1 LKKIGYLRG
10 YIGWVG
16 VGLMAVSCATP
27 TQFSKEMPTHYV
39 QHKENKMETQAR
51 GSLWRDSP
59 GLFEDRKAK
68 GLNDLV
74 TIKIVET
81 SAATKKADTSTSR
94 ESSVD
99 LGIENFFGN
108 TLNYSLANIFGKDTI
123 QGNLNPQLKASAKND
138 FAGTGNTT
146 REGSLVATIT
156 ARVVDVL
163 PNGNF
168 IIESRKDITVNREKQ
183 VLLLRGQ
190 IRPDDIAGDNT
201 ILSSYVANAE
211 MIYTG
216 DGVINDKQ
224 GQGWLVQ
231 VLDWVWP
238 F

>member
-1 LKKIGYLRG
+1 MAGKKIWHSLLSLAG
-10 YIGWVG
+10 I
-16 VGLMAVSCATP
+16 GLMAVSCAGP
-27 TQFSKEMPTHYV
+27 TQFAKKIPPNYV
-39 QHKENKMETQAR
+39 REREVKPEFRTT
-51 GSLWRDSP
+51 GSLWRDSV
-59 GLFEDRKAK
+59 GLFEDRKAR

-74 TIKIVET
+74 TIKIIES
-81 SAATKKADTSTSR
+81 SAASKKADTSTSR

-99 LGIENFFGN
+99 LGIDSFFGN
-108 TLNYSLANIFGKDTI
+108 TLNYSLANIFGKESS
-123 QGNLNPQLKASAKND
+123 GNLSPQVKATAKND
-138 FAGTGNTT
+138 FAGSGNTT

-183 VLLLRGQ
+183 LLLLRGV
-190 IRPDDIAGDNT
+190 IRPDDIASDNT

-216 DGVINDKQ
+216 DGVVNDKQ

-231 VLDWVWP
+231 LLDWVWP

>member
-1 LKKIGYLRG
+1 MSERR
-10 YIGWVG
+10 YIQFILGWMG
-16 VGLMAVSCATP
+16 IGLMAVSCAAP
-27 TQFSKEMPTHYV
+27 AQFSKKMPPNYV
-39 QHKENKMETQAR
+39 GNREIKIEPRTN
-51 GSLWRDSP
+51 GSLWRDSA
-59 GLFEDRKAK
+59 GLYEDRKAR

-74 TIKIVET
+74 TINIIEN
-81 SAATKKADTSTSR
+81 SAASKKADTATSR
-94 ESSVD
+94 ASSVD
-99 LGIENFFGN
+99 FGIDSFLGNALSYN
-108 TLNYSLANIFGKDTI
+108 L
-123 QGNLNPQLKASAKND
+123 GNLFGQGTGSISPQLKATAKND

-146 REGSLVATIT
+146 SQGSLVATIT

-183 VLLLRGQ
+183 ILLLRGV

-216 DGVINDKQ
+216 DGVVSDKQ

-231 VLDWVWP
+231 LLDWVWP